1 MSQAHPPGVQVAA
14 LPVGPDG
21 PRCRC
26 VKRHVPQPAKEE
38 IHHIVPTGAPFHGPD
53 VADNRVP
60 LCPSQHSSVHF
71 LIRIHLKARAEG
83 RVPAPAKV
91 AHFNP
96 LARRLARVALDAL
109 NTMETP
115 P

>member
-26 VKRHVPQPAKEE
+26 VKRHVPMPTEEE

-53 VADNRVP
+53 TEANRTP
-60 LCPSQHSSVHF
+60 LCPTQHSSVHM
-71 LIRIHLKARAEG
+71 LIRIYLKARAQG
-83 RVPAPAKV
+83 RTPTPAEV
-91 AHFNP
+91 AHFAP
-96 LARRLARVALDAL
+96 STRRLARVALDAL
-109 NTMETP
+109 DASQGG
-115 P
+115 